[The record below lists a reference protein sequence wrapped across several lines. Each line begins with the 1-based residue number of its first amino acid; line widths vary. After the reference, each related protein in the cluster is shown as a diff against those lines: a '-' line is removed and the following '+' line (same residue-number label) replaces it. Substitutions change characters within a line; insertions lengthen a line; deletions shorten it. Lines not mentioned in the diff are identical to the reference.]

1 MQTLNITR
9 YEITMPGPVDD
20 FVDMIHSIEFKYNT
34 SHLAIAGLE
43 ADGITEA
50 IGKAMKVCR
59 LNNIDTADHFRSF
72 YIFDEKKGNTCCDWR
87 MTRQGFMLVVINA
100 PATTQAI
107 AQCQWE
113 MINSLASA
121 H

>member
-1 MQTLNITR
+1 METLNITR
-9 YEITMPGPVDD
+9 YEVTVPGPLDD
-20 FVDMIHSIEFKYNT
+20 FVEMIHSIEFKYNT
-34 SHLAIAGLE
+34 GHLLMAGMEAGDIA
-43 ADGITEA
+43 AA
-50 IGKAMKVCR
+50 IGKAMTVCN

-72 YIFDEKKGNTCCDWR
+72 YISDEANGNTGDWR
-87 MTRQGFMLVVINA
+87 MTRQGFMLVIFNA

-113 MINSLASA
+113 MINSLATL